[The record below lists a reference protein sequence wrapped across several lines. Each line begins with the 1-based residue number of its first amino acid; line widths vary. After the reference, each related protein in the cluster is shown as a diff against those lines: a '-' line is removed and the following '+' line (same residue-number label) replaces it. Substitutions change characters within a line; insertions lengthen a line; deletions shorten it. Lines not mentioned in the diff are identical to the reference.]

1 MANPTTEP
9 VRRSLTEDEA
19 RTLFYCRL
27 TQMLHATV
35 AEGIAKSA
43 GDVNLIHIMG
53 QFKRFEA
60 AIEKTAGSPQ
70 SKLTNYPE

>member
-1 MANPTTEP
+1 MANSTQE
-9 VRRSLTEDEA
+9 RRKSMTEDEA
-19 RTLFYCRL
+19 RTLFYNRL

-35 AEGIAKSA
+35 AEGIGNSA
-43 GDVNLIHIMG
+43 GDVNLIHILG